1 VEEYDPGNGRM
12 GINKVDAPR
21 NKARNPSPKSS
32 SWNLGYRDLVAVL
45 VLTLGAR
52 TVFHKHWGLVGDV
65 FGFLVIAV
73 DYLLVILVQVSR
85 VLTAR
90 DVVAVGVLTL
100 GCGVVHGHMGMWLFL
115 AFMYVGV
122 VYGFTRWIVVI
133 PYVLARRTWSLQEW
147 RQKARLWGW
156 TLSLSL
162 LSIALLY
169 GASLWYPGIVFRAH
183 LATAFPIYGL
193 IAGPVSLLALPLYID
208 ALIGV
213 RRQKRVTAA

>member
-1 VEEYDPGNGRM
+1 M
-12 GINKVDAPR
+12 SDATAAHVAPLDGLHGQ
-21 NKARNPSPKSS
+21 PHSPALHHQFED
-32 SWNLGYRDLVAVL
+32 LGQQHEADE
-45 VLTLGAR
+45 
-52 TVFHKHWGLVGDV
+52 
-65 FGFLVIAV
+65 
-73 DYLLVILVQVSR
+73 
-85 VLTAR
+85 
-90 DVVAVGVLTL
+90 
-100 GCGVVHGHMGMWLFL
+100 MGMWLFL